1 MDAVSNNP
9 RRRSKGLI
17 RELILKALE
26 EGEKTGSELLEI
38 SLRAGYD
45 KNTHYYHL
53 RKLIDEGIVEVEKI
67 NRRENKYRLKT
78 KESVLRPLSD
88 SDIALL
94 REVAKLGDVEVT
106 LRLLVKLLRNR
117 SEALNNKDLR
127 EILIDTIKKLP
138 SIDPKKVDKIRSN
151 VGSLPNVIFENNPD
165 ESLLKD
171 LERVSKNII
180 SYVINELKTLEENGV
195 IQVERS
201 SIKYHSKDQN
211 IVKKLLL
218 IYYTAVDLLTKIY
231 MTKNDLELLRYLVN
245 KYFDNKLYVFDHIF
259 NDLIR
264 SAVKDEHSRDLI
276 KEECLKRLKE
286 NPDEVTKD
294 MAASILET
302 LLGV

>member
-1 MDAVSNNP
+1 MDPVSNNP

-78 KESVLRPLSD
+78 KERVLEPLSD

-94 REVAKLGDVEVT
+94 KEVAELGEIDVT
-106 LRLLVKLLRNR
+106 LRLIVKLL
-117 SEALNNKDLR
+117 SSKSGALNNEDFR
-127 EILIDTIKKLP
+127 NILIDTLKKFP
-138 SIDPKKVDKIRSN
+138 SISPDRVDNIRSI
-151 VGSLPNVIFENNPD
+151 VDAIPNVIFDNDPD
-165 ESLLKD
+165 ENLLNELEKVSKD
-171 LERVSKNII
+171 LI
-180 SYVINELKTLEENGV
+180 SYVTKELRKLEEKGD
-195 IQVERS
+195 IRFEGS
-201 SIKYHSKDQN
+201 TIKYSPQN
-211 IVKKLLL
+211 PNFMKKLAL
-218 IYYTAVDLLTKIY
+218 ISHNAADVLFRIY
-231 MTKNDLELLRYLVN
+231 KEKNDLRILKYLLRTS
-245 KYFDNKLYVFDHIF
+245 FETKLYFFDHKF
-259 NDLIR
+259 KDLVREAIKDNR
-264 SAVKDEHSRDLI
+264 SKNLI
-276 KEECLKRLKE
+276 KEECLRRLKE